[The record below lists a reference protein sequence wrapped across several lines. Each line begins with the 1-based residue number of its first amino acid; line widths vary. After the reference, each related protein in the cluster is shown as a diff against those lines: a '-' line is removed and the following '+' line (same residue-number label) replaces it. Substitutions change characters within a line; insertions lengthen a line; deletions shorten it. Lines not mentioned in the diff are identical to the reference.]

1 MLKQTQHCNKKFR
14 HSELV
19 SESHKKYKN
28 LKKDNKMKKLAI
40 NNQEVGVSIKNNEV
54 NKIYTKGNYWI
65 FFNKQTT
72 IFNVNEIIDEKCH
85 SIILENETL
94 KSMVEF
100 IEVLHNEVLIVYK
113 NNQFHQSFVNKNV
126 MIWKNT
132 TQLKTS
138 KFDLNATDLITN
150 LSKRDLE
157 ILKKVSALKTISIAP
172 YFEGILFKDN
182 QFDQVLKAGDYIFYN
197 NETKTSVVTFDM
209 RPQTIEISG
218 QEILTKD
225 KAQLRINFMVQY
237 QIIDLINAYQSNKDF
252 EKMIYQA
259 IQLGLRE
266 FIGNMNFDDLMSDKN
281 SVSDYIIQKYQTEF
295 AKIGLNLKQAG
306 MKDIILPG
314 EIREIMN
321 RVLIA
326 EKTAQA
332 NSIMRREETASTRS
346 LLNTAKLMEENETL
360 WKLKE
365 MEYIEKIADKVGEIS
380 ISGGSNVLNELKTM
394 FTK

>member
-1 MLKQTQHCNKKFR
+1 MTTKNRKKPI
-14 HSELV
+14 
-19 SESHKKYKN
+19 KN
-28 LKKDNKMKKLAI
+28 NKMEKLAI
-40 NNQEVGVSIKNNEV
+40 NNQEIGIYIKNNEV
-54 NKIYTKGNYWI
+54 DKIYSKGNYWI
-65 FFNKQTT
+65 FFNKN
-72 IFNVNEIIDEKCH
+72 IEKLNINEIIDEKFH
-85 SIILENETL
+85 AMILENETL
-94 KSMVEF
+94 KNMVDF
-100 IEVLHNEVLIVYK
+100 IEVLHNEVLIIY
-113 NNQFHQSFVNKNV
+113 
-126 MIWKNT
+126 
-132 TQLKTS
+132 
-138 KFDLNATDLITN
+138 
-150 LSKRDLE
+150 
-157 ILKKVSALKTISIAP
+157 ISVAP

-182 QFDQVLKAGDYIFYN
+182 EFDSVLKAGEYLFYN
-197 NETKTSVVTFDM
+197 NEVKISMVSFDM

-225 KAQLRINFMVQY
+225 KAQLRINFMVNY
-237 QIIDLINAYQSNKDF
+237 QITDLLNAYQSNKDF

-281 SVSDYIIQKYQTEF
+281 SVTNYIIQKYQAEF
-295 AKIGLNLKQAG
+295 QEIGLKLIDAG

-332 NSIMRREETASTRS
+332 NSITRREETASTRS

>member
-1 MLKQTQHCNKKFR
+1 
-14 HSELV
+14 
-19 SESHKKYKN
+19 
-28 LKKDNKMKKLAI
+28 MKKLAI
-40 NNQEVGVSIKNNEV
+40 NNQEIGLAIKNNEV
-54 NKIYTKGNYWI
+54 KNIYTKGNYWI
-65 FFNKQTT
+65 LFNKN
-72 IFNVNEIIDEKCH
+72 IEKFDINEIIDAKFH
-85 SIILENETL
+85 SMILENETL
-94 KSMVEF
+94 KEMVDF

-113 NNQFHQSFVNKNV
+113 NNQFHDSFYNKNI
-126 MIWKNT
+126 MIWKNS
-132 TQLKTS
+132 TQLKTM
-138 KFDLNATDLITN
+138 KFDLNSTDEIKN
-150 LSKRDLE
+150 LSKRE
-157 ILKKVSALKTISIAP
+157 IDILRKSGAIRIISVSP

-182 QFDQVLKAGDYIFYN
+182 KFDQVVKAGDLYFYN
-197 NETKTSVVTFDM
+197 NETKISVVTYDM

-225 KAQLRINFMVQY
+225 KAQLRINFMVNY
-237 QIIDLINAYQSNKDF
+237 QIIDLIKAYQANKDF

-266 FIGNMNFDDLMSDKN
+266 FIGNMNFDELMSDKN
-281 SVSDYIIQKYQTEF
+281 SVSDYIMQKYQNQF
-295 AKIGLNLKQAG
+295 AEIGLKLKETG

>member
-1 MLKQTQHCNKKFR
+1 
-14 HSELV
+14 
-19 SESHKKYKN
+19 
-28 LKKDNKMKKLAI
+28 MKKLAI
-40 NNQEVGVSIKNNEV
+40 NNQEIGLTIKNNEV
-54 NKIYTKGNYWI
+54 KNIYTKGNYWI
-65 FFNKQTT
+65 LFNKN
-72 IFNVNEIIDEKCH
+72 IEKFDINEIIDSKFH
-85 SIILENETL
+85 SMILENETL
-94 KSMVEF
+94 KEMVDF

-113 NNQFHQSFVNKNV
+113 NNQFHDSFYNKNI
-126 MIWKNT
+126 MIWKNS
-132 TQLKTS
+132 TQLKTM
-138 KFDLNATDLITN
+138 KFDLNSTDEIKN
-150 LSKRDLE
+150 LSKRE
-157 ILKKVSALKTISIAP
+157 IDILRKSGAIRIISVSP

-182 QFDQVLKAGDYIFYN
+182 KFDQVVKAGDLYFYN
-197 NETKTSVVTFDM
+197 NETKISVVTYDM

-225 KAQLRINFMVQY
+225 KAQLRINFMVNY
-237 QIIDLINAYQSNKDF
+237 QIIDLIKAYQANKDF

-266 FIGNMNFDDLMSDKN
+266 FIGNMNFDELMSDKN
-281 SVSDYIIQKYQTEF
+281 SVSDYIMQKYQNQF
-295 AKIGLNLKQAG
+295 AEIGLKLKETG

-321 RVLIA
+321 RVLID

>member
-1 MLKQTQHCNKKFR
+1 
-14 HSELV
+14 
-19 SESHKKYKN
+19 
-28 LKKDNKMKKLAI
+28 MKKLAI
-40 NNQEVGVSIKNNEV
+40 NNQEIGIYIKNNEV
-54 NKIYTKGNYWI
+54 DKIYSKGNYWI
-65 FFNKQTT
+65 FFNKN
-72 IFNVNEIIDEKCH
+72 IEKLNINEIIDEKYH
-85 SIILENETL
+85 TMFLENETL
-94 KSMVEF
+94 KSMVDF
-100 IEVLHNEVLIVYK
+100 IEVLHNEVLIIYK
-113 NNQFHQSFVNKNV
+113 NNQSYDSFYNKNV
-126 MIWKNT
+126 MIWKNS
-132 TQLKTS
+132 TQLKAV
-138 KFDLNATDLITN
+138 KFDLNSTDEIKN
-150 LSKRDLE
+150 LTKRE
-157 ILKKVSALKTISIAP
+157 IDILRKTGAIRIISIP
-172 YFEGILFKDN
+172 TYHEGILFKN
-182 QFDQVLKAGDYIFYN
+182 NEFNSVLKAGEYKFYN
-197 NETKTSVVTFDM
+197 NEVKISMVSFDM

-225 KAQLRINFMVQY
+225 KAQLRINFMVNY
-237 QIIDLINAYQSNKDF
+237 QITDLLNAYQSNKDF

-266 FIGNMNFDDLMSDKN
+266 FIGNMNFDNLMSDKN
-281 SVSDYIIQKYQTEF
+281 SVTNYIIQKYQAQFQE
-295 AKIGLNLKQAG
+295 IGLKLIDAG

-332 NSIMRREETASTRS
+332 NSITRREETASTRS

>member
-1 MLKQTQHCNKKFR
+1 
-14 HSELV
+14 
-19 SESHKKYKN
+19 
-28 LKKDNKMKKLAI
+28 MKKLAI
-40 NNQEVGVSIKNNEV
+40 NNQEIGIYIKNNEIEKV
-54 NKIYTKGNYWI
+54 YTKGNYWI
-65 FFNKQTT
+65 LFNKN
-72 IFNVNEIIDEKCH
+72 IEKLNINEIIDEKYH
-85 SIILENETL
+85 TMFLENETL
-94 KSMVEF
+94 KSMVDF
-100 IEVLHNEVLIVYK
+100 IEVLHNEVLIIYK
-113 NNQFHQSFVNKNV
+113 NNQIYDSFYNKNV
-126 MIWKNT
+126 MIWKNS
-132 TQLKTS
+132 TQLKAM
-138 KFDLNATDLITN
+138 KFDLNSTEEINN
-150 LSKRDLE
+150 LTKRE
-157 ILKKVSALKTISIAP
+157 IDILRKAGAIRIISVVP

-182 QFDQVLKAGDYIFYN
+182 EFDSVLKAGEYQFYN
-197 NETKTSVVTFDM
+197 NETKISMVSFDM

-225 KAQLRINFMVQY
+225 KAQLRINFMVNY
-237 QIIDLINAYQSNKDF
+237 QITDLLNAYQSNKDF

-281 SVSDYIIQKYQTEF
+281 SVTNYIIQKYQAQFQE
-295 AKIGLNLKQAG
+295 IGLKLIDAG

-332 NSIMRREETASTRS
+332 NSITRREETASTRS

>member
-1 MLKQTQHCNKKFR
+1 
-14 HSELV
+14 
-19 SESHKKYKN
+19 
-28 LKKDNKMKKLAI
+28 MKKLAI
-40 NNQEVGVSIKNNEV
+40 NNQEIGIYIKNNEIEKV
-54 NKIYTKGNYWI
+54 YSKGNYWI
-65 FFNKQTT
+65 LFNK
-72 IFNVNEIIDEKCH
+72 NVEKLNINEIINEKYH
-85 SIILENETL
+85 AMFLENDTL
-94 KSMVEF
+94 KSMIDF

-113 NNQFHQSFVNKNV
+113 NNQIYDSFYNKNV
-126 MIWKNT
+126 MIWKNS
-132 TQLKTS
+132 TQLKTV
-138 KFDLNATDLITN
+138 KFDLNSTEEINN
-150 LSKRDLE
+150 LTKRE
-157 ILKKVSALKTISIAP
+157 IDILRKAGAIRIISVAP
-172 YFEGILFKDN
+172 YFKGILFKDN
-182 QFDQVLKAGDYIFYN
+182 EFDSVLKAGEYQFYN
-197 NETKTSVVTFDM
+197 NETKISMISFDM

-225 KAQLRINFMVQY
+225 KAQLRINFMVNY
-237 QIIDLINAYQSNKDF
+237 QITDLLNAYQSNKDF

-266 FIGNMNFDDLMSDKN
+266 FIGNMNFDDLMSDKS
-281 SVSDYIIQKYQTEF
+281 SVTNYIIQKYQTQFQE
-295 AKIGLNLKQAG
+295 IGLKLIDAG

-332 NSIMRREETASTRS
+332 NSITRREETASTRS

>member
-1 MLKQTQHCNKKFR
+1 
-14 HSELV
+14 
-19 SESHKKYKN
+19 
-28 LKKDNKMKKLAI
+28 MKKIVI
-40 NNQEVGVSIKNNEV
+40 NNQEIGLQIKNNEV
-54 NKIYTKGNYWI
+54 AKIYSKGNYWI
-65 FFNKQTT
+65 FFNKNITKLN
-72 IFNVNEIIDEKCH
+72 FNEIIEEKH
-85 SIILENETL
+85 HALILENETL
-94 KSMVEF
+94 KSMVDF
-100 IEVLHNEVLIVYK
+100 IEVVHNEVLIVYK
-113 NNQFHQSFVNKNV
+113 NNQFYQSFYNENV

-132 TQLKTS
+132 SQLKAV
-138 KFDLNATDLITN
+138 KYDLNDSNSIQN
-150 LSKRDLE
+150 LTKREIE
-157 ILKKVSALKTISIAP
+157 ILKKVSIIKTISVQP

-182 QFDQVLKAGDYIFYN
+182 QFDSVLKAGEYKFYN
-197 NETKTSVVTFDM
+197 NETKISMVSFDM
-209 RPQTIEISG
+209 RPQTLEILG

-237 QIIDLINAYQSNKDF
+237 QITDLLNAYQSNKDF

-266 FIGNMNFDDLMSDKN
+266 FIGNMNFDELMSDKN
-281 SVSDYIIQKYQTEF
+281 SVTNYILQKYKTQFEELGI
-295 AKIGLNLKQAG
+295 KLIDAG

-332 NSIMRREETASTRS
+332 NSITRREETAATRN

-394 FTK
+394 FSK

>member
-1 MLKQTQHCNKKFR
+1 
-14 HSELV
+14 
-19 SESHKKYKN
+19 
-28 LKKDNKMKKLAI
+28 MKKLAI
-40 NNQEVGVSIKNNEV
+40 NNQEIGIYIKNNEIEKV
-54 NKIYTKGNYWI
+54 YTKGNYWI
-65 FFNKQTT
+65 LFNKN
-72 IFNVNEIIDEKCH
+72 IEKFNTNELVDEKYH
-85 SIILENETL
+85 TMFLENETL
-94 KSMVEF
+94 KSMVDF
-100 IEVLHNEVLIVYK
+100 IEVLHNEVLIIYK
-113 NNQFHQSFVNKNV
+113 NNQSYDSFYNKNV
-126 MIWKNT
+126 MIWKNS
-132 TQLKTS
+132 TQLKAV
-138 KFDLNATDLITN
+138 KFDLNSTEEIKN
-150 LSKRDLE
+150 LTKRE
-157 ILKKVSALKTISIAP
+157 IDILRKAGAIRIISVVP
-172 YFEGILFKDN
+172 YFEGIMFKDN
-182 QFDQVLKAGDYIFYN
+182 EFDSVLKAGEYQFYN
-197 NETKTSVVTFDM
+197 NETKISMVSFDM

-237 QIIDLINAYQSNKDF
+237 QITDLLNAYQSNKDF

-281 SVSDYIIQKYQTEF
+281 SVTNYIIQKYQTQFQE
-295 AKIGLNLKQAG
+295 IGLKLIDAG

-332 NSIMRREETASTRS
+332 NSITRREETASTRS

>member
-1 MLKQTQHCNKKFR
+1 
-14 HSELV
+14 
-19 SESHKKYKN
+19 
-28 LKKDNKMKKLAI
+28 MKKLAI
-40 NNQEVGVSIKNNEV
+40 NSQEIGIYIKNNEIEKV
-54 NKIYTKGNYWI
+54 YSKGNYWI
-65 FFNKQTT
+65 LFSKNIEKFNT
-72 IFNVNEIIDEKCH
+72 NELVDEKFH
-85 SIILENETL
+85 SIILENNEVNQL
-94 KSMVEF
+94 VDY
-100 IEVLHNEVLIVYK
+100 IEVLHNEVLIIYK
-113 NNQFHQSFVNKNV
+113 NNQFYQSYVNRNV
-126 MIWKNT
+126 MIWKNS
-132 TQLKTS
+132 TQLTTVKY
-138 KFDLNATDLITN
+138 DLNNSDEIKNHT
-150 LSKRDLE
+150 KREIE
-157 ILKKVSALKTISIAP
+157 ILKKVSAIRTISIQP

-182 QFDQVLKAGDYIFYN
+182 EFDSVLKAGEYLFYN
-197 NETKTSVVTFDM
+197 NETKISMVSFDM
-209 RPQTIEISG
+209 RPLTIEILG

-237 QIIDLINAYQSNKDF
+237 QITDLLNAYQSNKDF

-281 SVSDYIIQKYQTEF
+281 SVTNYIIQKYQAQFQE
-295 AKIGLNLKQAG
+295 IGLKLIDAG

-332 NSIMRREETASTRS
+332 NSITRREETASTRS

>member
-1 MLKQTQHCNKKFR
+1 
-14 HSELV
+14 
-19 SESHKKYKN
+19 
-28 LKKDNKMKKLAI
+28 MKKLAI
-40 NNQEVGVSIKNNEV
+40 NNQEIGLTIKNNEV
-54 NKIYTKGNYWI
+54 KNIYTKGNYWI
-65 FFNKQTT
+65 LFNKN
-72 IFNVNEIIDEKCH
+72 IEKFDINEIIDSKFH

-94 KSMVEF
+94 KEMVDF
-100 IEVLHNEVLIVYK
+100 IEILHNEVLIVYK
-113 NNQFHQSFVNKNV
+113 NNQFHDSFYNKNI
-126 MIWKNT
+126 MIWKNS
-132 TQLKTS
+132 TQLKTM
-138 KFDLNATDLITN
+138 KFDLNSTDEIKN
-150 LSKRDLE
+150 LSKRE
-157 ILKKVSALKTISIAP
+157 IDILRKSGAIRIISVSP

-182 QFDQVLKAGDYIFYN
+182 KFDQVVKAGDLYFYN
-197 NETKTSVVTFDM
+197 NETKISVVTYDM

-225 KAQLRINFMVQY
+225 KAQLRINFMVNY
-237 QIIDLINAYQSNKDF
+237 QIIDLIKAYQANKDF

-266 FIGNMNFDDLMSDKN
+266 FIGNMNFDELMSDKN
-281 SVSDYIIQKYQTEF
+281 SVSDYIMQKYQNQF
-295 AKIGLNLKQAG
+295 AEIGLKLKETG

-380 ISGGSNVLNELKTM
+380 ISGRSNVLNELKTM

>member
-1 MLKQTQHCNKKFR
+1 
-14 HSELV
+14 
-19 SESHKKYKN
+19 
-28 LKKDNKMKKLAI
+28 MKKLAI
-40 NNQEVGVSIKNNEV
+40 NNQEVGIYIKNNEV
-54 NKIYTKGNYWI
+54 EKIFTKGNYWI
-65 FFNKQTT
+65 FFNKN
-72 IFNVNEIIDEKCH
+72 IEKLNINEIIDEKYQAMFM
-85 SIILENETL
+85 ENEIL
-94 KSMVEF
+94 KEMVDF

-113 NNQFHQSFVNKNV
+113 NNQIYDSFYNKNV
-126 MIWKNT
+126 MIWKNS
-132 TQLKTS
+132 TQLKAK
-138 KFDLNATDLITN
+138 KFDLNSTDEIKN
-150 LSKRDLE
+150 LTKRE
-157 ILKKVSALKTISIAP
+157 IDILRKAGAIRIISIP
-172 YFEGILFKDN
+172 TYHEGILFKDN
-182 QFDQVLKAGDYIFYN
+182 EFDSVFKAGDYKFYN
-197 NETKTSVVTFDM
+197 NEVKISIVSYDM

-225 KAQLRINFMVQY
+225 KAQLRINFMVDY
-237 QIIDLINAYQSNKDF
+237 QITDLINAFQSNKDF

-281 SVSDYIIQKYQTEF
+281 SVTNYIIQKYQTQFE
-295 AKIGLNLKQAG
+295 KIGLKLINAG

-332 NSIMRREETASTRS
+332 NSITRREETASTRS

-394 FTK
+394 FSK

>member
-1 MLKQTQHCNKKFR
+1 
-14 HSELV
+14 
-19 SESHKKYKN
+19 
-28 LKKDNKMKKLAI
+28 MKKLAI
-40 NNQEVGVSIKNNEV
+40 NNQEIGLAIKNNEV
-54 NKIYTKGNYWI
+54 KNIYTKGNYWI
-65 FFNKQTT
+65 LFNKN
-72 IFNVNEIIDEKCH
+72 IEKFDINEIIDSKFH
-85 SIILENETL
+85 SMILENETL
-94 KSMVEF
+94 KEMVDF

-113 NNQFHQSFVNKNV
+113 NNQFHDSFYNKNI
-126 MIWKNT
+126 MIWKNS
-132 TQLKTS
+132 TQLKTM
-138 KFDLNATDLITN
+138 KFDLNSTDEIKN
-150 LSKRDLE
+150 LSKRE
-157 ILKKVSALKTISIAP
+157 IDILRKSGAIRIISVSP

-182 QFDQVLKAGDYIFYN
+182 KFDQVVKAGDLYFYN
-197 NETKTSVVTFDM
+197 NETKISVVTYDM

-225 KAQLRINFMVQY
+225 KAQLRINFMVNY
-237 QIIDLINAYQSNKDF
+237 QIIDLIQAYQANKDF

-266 FIGNMNFDDLMSDKN
+266 FIGNMNFDELMSDKN
-281 SVSDYIIQKYQTEF
+281 SVSDYIMQKYQNQF
-295 AKIGLNLKQAG
+295 AEIGLKLKETG

>member
-1 MLKQTQHCNKKFR
+1 
-14 HSELV
+14 
-19 SESHKKYKN
+19 
-28 LKKDNKMKKLAI
+28 MKKLEI
-40 NNQEVGVSIKNNEV
+40 NNQEIGLQIKNNEV
-54 NKIYTKGNYWI
+54 EKIYSKGNYWI
-65 FFNKQTT
+65 FFNKS
-72 IFNVNEIIDEKCH
+72 ISKFNFNEIIEEKH
-85 SIILENETL
+85 HALILENESL
-94 KSMVEF
+94 KSMVDF
-100 IEVLHNEVLIVYK
+100 IEVVHNEVLIIYK
-113 NNQFHQSFVNKNV
+113 NNQLYQSFYNQNV
-126 MIWKNT
+126 MLWKNT
-132 TQLKTS
+132 TQLKAV
-138 KFDLNATDLITN
+138 KYDLSDSNSIQN
-150 LSKRDLE
+150 LTKREIE
-157 ILKKVSALKTISIAP
+157 ILKKVGTIKTISVQP

-182 QFDQVLKAGDYIFYN
+182 QFDSVLKAGEYQFYN
-197 NETKTSVVTFDM
+197 NETKISMVAFDM
-209 RPQTIEISG
+209 RPQTLEILG

-237 QIIDLINAYQSNKDF
+237 QITNLLNAYQSNKDF

-281 SVSDYIIQKYQTEF
+281 SVTDYILQKYQTQFQE
-295 AKIGLNLKQAG
+295 IGLKLIDAG

-332 NSIMRREETASTRS
+332 NSITRREETAATRN

-394 FTK
+394 FSK

>member
-1 MLKQTQHCNKKFR
+1 
-14 HSELV
+14 
-19 SESHKKYKN
+19 
-28 LKKDNKMKKLAI
+28 MKKLAI
-40 NNQEVGVSIKNNEV
+40 NNQEIGIYIKNNEIEKV
-54 NKIYTKGNYWI
+54 YSKGNYWI
-65 FFNKQTT
+65 LFNKN
-72 IFNVNEIIDEKCH
+72 IEKLNINEIIDEKYH
-85 SIILENETL
+85 TMFLENETL
-94 KSMVEF
+94 KSMVDF
-100 IEVLHNEVLIVYK
+100 IEVLHNEVLIIYK
-113 NNQFHQSFVNKNV
+113 NNQSYDSFYNKNV
-126 MIWKNT
+126 MIWKNS
-132 TQLKTS
+132 TQLKAV
-138 KFDLNATDLITN
+138 KFDLNSTEEIKN
-150 LSKRDLE
+150 LTKRE
-157 ILKKVSALKTISIAP
+157 IDILRKAGAIRIISVTP

-182 QFDQVLKAGDYIFYN
+182 EFNSVLKAGEYQFYN
-197 NETKTSVVTFDM
+197 NETKISMVSFDM

-225 KAQLRINFMVQY
+225 KAQLRINFMVNY
-237 QIIDLINAYQSNKDF
+237 QITDLLNAYQSNKDF

-281 SVSDYIIQKYQTEF
+281 SVTNYII
-295 AKIGLNLKQAG
+295 LKLIDAG

-332 NSIMRREETASTRS
+332 NSITRREETASTRS

>member
-1 MLKQTQHCNKKFR
+1 
-14 HSELV
+14 
-19 SESHKKYKN
+19 
-28 LKKDNKMKKLAI
+28 MKKIVI
-40 NNQEVGVSIKNNEV
+40 NNQEIVLQIKNNEV
-54 NKIYTKGNYWI
+54 AKIYSKGNYWI
-65 FFNKQTT
+65 FFNKNITKLN
-72 IFNVNEIIDEKCH
+72 FNEIIEEKH
-85 SIILENETL
+85 HALILENETL
-94 KSMVEF
+94 KSMVDF
-100 IEVLHNEVLIVYK
+100 IEVVHNEVLIVYK
-113 NNQFHQSFVNKNV
+113 NNQFYQSFYNENV

-132 TQLKTS
+132 SQLKAV
-138 KFDLNATDLITN
+138 KYDLNDSNSIQN
-150 LSKRDLE
+150 LTKREIE
-157 ILKKVSALKTISIAP
+157 ILKKVSIIKTISVQP

-182 QFDQVLKAGDYIFYN
+182 QFDSVLKAGEYKFYN
-197 NETKTSVVTFDM
+197 NETKISMVSFDM
-209 RPQTIEISG
+209 RPQTLEILG

-237 QIIDLINAYQSNKDF
+237 QITDLLNAYQSNKDF

-266 FIGNMNFDDLMSDKN
+266 FIGNMNFDELMSDKN
-281 SVSDYIIQKYQTEF
+281 SVTNYILQKYKTQFEELGI
-295 AKIGLNLKQAG
+295 KLIDAG

-332 NSIMRREETASTRS
+332 NSITRREETAATRN

-394 FTK
+394 FSK

>member
-1 MLKQTQHCNKKFR
+1 MKKNCIENRINKIVKPI
-14 HSELV
+14 
-19 SESHKKYKN
+19 KN
-28 LKKDNKMKKLAI
+28 NKMKKLAI
-40 NNQEVGVSIKNNEV
+40 NNQEIGIYIKNNEIEKV
-54 NKIYTKGNYWI
+54 YTKGNYWML
-65 FFNKQTT
+65 FNKN
-72 IFNVNEIIDEKCH
+72 IEKLNINEIIDEKYH
-85 SIILENETL
+85 AMFLENETL
-94 KSMVEF
+94 KSMVDF

-113 NNQFHQSFVNKNV
+113 NNQSYDSFYNKNV
-126 MIWKNT
+126 MIWKNSS
-132 TQLKTS
+132 QIKAV
-138 KFDLNATDLITN
+138 KFDLNSTDEIKN
-150 LSKRDLE
+150 LSKREMD
-157 ILKKVSALKTISIAP
+157 ILRKAGAIRIISIP
-172 YFEGILFKDN
+172 SYHEGILFKDN
-182 QFDQVLKAGDYIFYN
+182 EFNSVLKSGEYKFYN
-197 NETKTSVVTFDM
+197 NEAKISMVSFDT

-237 QIIDLINAYQSNKDF
+237 QITDLLNAYQSNKDF

-281 SVSDYIIQKYQTEF
+281 SVTNYIIQKYQAQFQE
-295 AKIGLNLKQAG
+295 IGLKLIDAG

-332 NSIMRREETASTRS
+332 NSITRREETASTRS

>member
-1 MLKQTQHCNKKFR
+1 
-14 HSELV
+14 
-19 SESHKKYKN
+19 
-28 LKKDNKMKKLAI
+28 MKKLAI
-40 NNQEVGVSIKNNEV
+40 NNQEIGLTIKNNEV
-54 NKIYTKGNYWI
+54 KNIYTKGNYWI
-65 FFNKQTT
+65 LFNKN
-72 IFNVNEIIDEKCH
+72 IEKFDINEIIDSKFH
-85 SIILENETL
+85 SMILENETL
-94 KSMVEF
+94 KEMVDF
-100 IEVLHNEVLIVYK
+100 IEILHNEVLIVYK
-113 NNQFHQSFVNKNV
+113 NNQFHDSFYNKNI
-126 MIWKNT
+126 MIWKNS
-132 TQLKTS
+132 TQLKTM
-138 KFDLNATDLITN
+138 KFDLNSTDEIKN
-150 LSKRDLE
+150 LSKREID
-157 ILKKVSALKTISIAP
+157 ILKKSGAIRIISVSP

-182 QFDQVLKAGDYIFYN
+182 KFDQVVKAGDLYFYN
-197 NETKTSVVTFDM
+197 NETKISVVTYDM

-225 KAQLRINFMVQY
+225 KAQLRINFMVNY
-237 QIIDLINAYQSNKDF
+237 QIIDLIKAYQANKDF

-266 FIGNMNFDDLMSDKN
+266 FIGNMNFDELMSDKN
-281 SVSDYIIQKYQTEF
+281 SVSDYIMQKYQNQF
-295 AKIGLNLKQAG
+295 AEIGLKLKETG

-380 ISGGSNVLNELKTM
+380 ISGRSNVLNELKTM

>member
-1 MLKQTQHCNKKFR
+1 
-14 HSELV
+14 
-19 SESHKKYKN
+19 
-28 LKKDNKMKKLAI
+28 
-40 NNQEVGVSIKNNEV
+40 
-54 NKIYTKGNYWI
+54 
-65 FFNKQTT
+65 
-72 IFNVNEIIDEKCH
+72 
-85 SIILENETL
+85 
-94 KSMVEF
+94 
-100 IEVLHNEVLIVYK
+100 
-113 NNQFHQSFVNKNV
+113 
-126 MIWKNT
+126 MIWKNS
-132 TQLKTS
+132 TQLKTM
-138 KFDLNATDLITN
+138 KFDLNSTDEIKN
-150 LSKRDLE
+150 LSKRE
-157 ILKKVSALKTISIAP
+157 IDILRKSGAIRIISVSP

-182 QFDQVLKAGDYIFYN
+182 KFDQVVKAGDLYFYN
-197 NETKTSVVTFDM
+197 NETKISVVTYDM

-225 KAQLRINFMVQY
+225 KAQLRINFMVNY
-237 QIIDLINAYQSNKDF
+237 QIIDLIKAYQANKDF

-266 FIGNMNFDDLMSDKN
+266 FIGNMNFDELMSDKN
-281 SVSDYIIQKYQTEF
+281 SVSDYIMQKYQNQF
-295 AKIGLNLKQAG
+295 AEIGLKLKETG

-380 ISGGSNVLNELKTM
+380 ISGRSNVLNELKTM

>member
-1 MLKQTQHCNKKFR
+1 
-14 HSELV
+14 
-19 SESHKKYKN
+19 
-28 LKKDNKMKKLAI
+28 MKKLAI
-40 NNQEVGVSIKNNEV
+40 NNQEIGIYIKNNEIEKV
-54 NKIYTKGNYWI
+54 YTKGNYWI
-65 FFNKQTT
+65 LFNKN
-72 IFNVNEIIDEKCH
+72 IEKLNINEIIDEKYYAM
-85 SIILENETL
+85 ILENETL
-94 KSMVEF
+94 KSMVDF
-100 IEVLHNEVLIVYK
+100 IEVLHNEVLIIYK
-113 NNQFHQSFVNKNV
+113 NNQIYDSFYNKNV
-126 MIWKNT
+126 MIWKNSA
-132 TQLKTS
+132 QLKAV
-138 KFDLNATDLITN
+138 KFDLNSTEEIKN
-150 LSKRDLE
+150 LTKRE
-157 ILKKVSALKTISIAP
+157 IDILRKSGAIRIISVAP
-172 YFEGILFKDN
+172 YFEGILFKN
-182 QFDQVLKAGDYIFYN
+182 NEFDSVLKAGEYQFYN
-197 NETKTSVVTFDM
+197 NETKISMVSFDM

-225 KAQLRINFMVQY
+225 KAQLRINFMVNY
-237 QIIDLINAYQSNKDF
+237 QITDLLNVYQSNKDF

-281 SVSDYIIQKYQTEF
+281 SVTNYIIQKYQAQFQE
-295 AKIGLNLKQAG
+295 IGLKLIDAG

-332 NSIMRREETASTRS
+332 NSITRREEAASTRS

>member
-1 MLKQTQHCNKKFR
+1 
-14 HSELV
+14 
-19 SESHKKYKN
+19 
-28 LKKDNKMKKLAI
+28 MKKVVI
-40 NNQEVGVSIKNNEV
+40 NNQEIGLQIKNNEV
-54 NKIYTKGNYWI
+54 AKIYSKGNYWI
-65 FFNKQTT
+65 FFNKNITKLN
-72 IFNVNEIIDEKCH
+72 FNEIIEEKH
-85 SIILENETL
+85 HALILENETL
-94 KSMVEF
+94 KSMVDF
-100 IEVLHNEVLIVYK
+100 IEVVHNEVLIVYK
-113 NNQFHQSFVNKNV
+113 NNQFYQSFYNENV

-132 TQLKTS
+132 SQLKAV
-138 KFDLNATDLITN
+138 KYDLNDSNSIQN
-150 LSKRDLE
+150 LTKREIE
-157 ILKKVSALKTISIAP
+157 ILKKVSIIKTISVQP

-182 QFDQVLKAGDYIFYN
+182 QFDSVLKAGEYKFYN
-197 NETKTSVVTFDM
+197 NETKISMVSFDM
-209 RPQTIEISG
+209 RPQTLEILG

-237 QIIDLINAYQSNKDF
+237 QITDLLNAYQSNKDF

-266 FIGNMNFDDLMSDKN
+266 FIGNMNFDELMSDKN
-281 SVSDYIIQKYQTEF
+281 SVTNYILQKYKTQFEELGI
-295 AKIGLNLKQAG
+295 KLIDAG

-332 NSIMRREETASTRS
+332 NSITRREETAATRN

-394 FTK
+394 FSK

>member
-1 MLKQTQHCNKKFR
+1 
-14 HSELV
+14 
-19 SESHKKYKN
+19 
-28 LKKDNKMKKLAI
+28 MKKLAI
-40 NNQEVGVSIKNNEV
+40 NNQEIGLTIKNNEV
-54 NKIYTKGNYWI
+54 KNIYTKGNYWI
-65 FFNKQTT
+65 LLNKN
-72 IFNVNEIIDEKCH
+72 IEKFDINEIIDSKFH
-85 SIILENETL
+85 SMILENETL
-94 KSMVEF
+94 KEMVDF

-113 NNQFHQSFVNKNV
+113 NNQFHDSFYNKNI
-126 MIWKNT
+126 MIWKNS
-132 TQLKTS
+132 TQLKTM
-138 KFDLNATDLITN
+138 KFDLNSTDEIKN
-150 LSKRDLE
+150 LSKRE
-157 ILKKVSALKTISIAP
+157 IDILRKSGAIRIISVSP

-182 QFDQVLKAGDYIFYN
+182 KFDQVVKAGDLYFYN
-197 NETKTSVVTFDM
+197 NETKISVVTYDM

-225 KAQLRINFMVQY
+225 KAQLRINFMVNY
-237 QIIDLINAYQSNKDF
+237 QIIDLIKAYQANKDF

-266 FIGNMNFDDLMSDKN
+266 FIGNMNFDELMSDKN
-281 SVSDYIIQKYQTEF
+281 SVSDYIMQKYQNQF
-295 AKIGLNLKQAG
+295 AEIGLKLKETG

-380 ISGGSNVLNELKTM
+380 ISGRSNVLNELKTM

>member
-1 MLKQTQHCNKKFR
+1 
-14 HSELV
+14 
-19 SESHKKYKN
+19 
-28 LKKDNKMKKLAI
+28 MKKLAI
-40 NNQEVGVSIKNNEV
+40 NNQEIGLAIKNNEV
-54 NKIYTKGNYWI
+54 KNIYTKGNYWI
-65 FFNKQTT
+65 LFNKN
-72 IFNVNEIIDEKCH
+72 IEKFDINEIIDSKFH

-94 KSMVEF
+94 KEMVDF
-100 IEVLHNEVLIVYK
+100 IEILHNEVLIVYK
-113 NNQFHQSFVNKNV
+113 NNQFHDSFYNKNI
-126 MIWKNT
+126 MIWKNS
-132 TQLKTS
+132 TQLKTM
-138 KFDLNATDLITN
+138 KFDLNSTDEIKN
-150 LSKRDLE
+150 LSKRE
-157 ILKKVSALKTISIAP
+157 IDILRKSGAIRIISVSP

-182 QFDQVLKAGDYIFYN
+182 KFDQVVKAGDLYFYN
-197 NETKTSVVTFDM
+197 NETKISVVTYDM

-225 KAQLRINFMVQY
+225 KAQLRINFMVNY
-237 QIIDLINAYQSNKDF
+237 QIIDLIKAYQANKDF

-266 FIGNMNFDDLMSDKN
+266 FIGNMNFDELMSDKN
-281 SVSDYIIQKYQTEF
+281 SVSDYIMQKYQNQF
-295 AKIGLNLKQAG
+295 AEIGLKLKETG

>member
-1 MLKQTQHCNKKFR
+1 
-14 HSELV
+14 
-19 SESHKKYKN
+19 
-28 LKKDNKMKKLAI
+28 MKKLAI
-40 NNQEVGVSIKNNEV
+40 NNQEIGLAIKNNEV
-54 NKIYTKGNYWI
+54 KNIYTKGNYWI
-65 FFNKQTT
+65 LFNKN
-72 IFNVNEIIDEKCH
+72 IEKFDINEIIDSKFH

-94 KSMVEF
+94 KEMVDF
-100 IEVLHNEVLIVYK
+100 IEILHNEVLIVYK
-113 NNQFHQSFVNKNV
+113 NNQFHDSFYNKNI
-126 MIWKNT
+126 MIWKNS
-132 TQLKTS
+132 TQLKTM
-138 KFDLNATDLITN
+138 KFDLNSTDEIKN
-150 LSKRDLE
+150 LSKREID
-157 ILKKVSALKTISIAP
+157 ILKKSGAIRIISVSP

-182 QFDQVLKAGDYIFYN
+182 KFDQVVKAGDLYFYN
-197 NETKTSVVTFDM
+197 NETKISVVTYDM

-225 KAQLRINFMVQY
+225 KAQLRINFMVNY
-237 QIIDLINAYQSNKDF
+237 QIIDLIKAYQANKDF

-266 FIGNMNFDDLMSDKN
+266 FIGNMNFDELMSDKN
-281 SVSDYIIQKYQTEF
+281 SVSDYIMQKYQNQF
-295 AKIGLNLKQAG
+295 AEIGLKLKETG

>member
-1 MLKQTQHCNKKFR
+1 
-14 HSELV
+14 
-19 SESHKKYKN
+19 
-28 LKKDNKMKKLAI
+28 MKKLAI
-40 NNQEVGVSIKNNEV
+40 NNQEIGIYIKNNEIEKV
-54 NKIYTKGNYWI
+54 YSKGNYWI
-65 FFNKQTT
+65 FFNKN
-72 IFNVNEIIDEKCH
+72 IEKLNINEIIDEKYH
-85 SIILENETL
+85 TMILENETL
-94 KSMVEF
+94 KSMVDF
-100 IEVLHNEVLIVYK
+100 IEVLHNEVLIIYK
-113 NNQFHQSFVNKNV
+113 NNQIYNSFYNKNV
-126 MIWKNT
+126 MIWKNS
-132 TQLKTS
+132 TQLKAV
-138 KFDLNATDLITN
+138 KFDLNSTEEIKN
-150 LSKRDLE
+150 LTKRE
-157 ILKKVSALKTISIAP
+157 IDILRKAGAIRIISVSP

-182 QFDQVLKAGDYIFYN
+182 EFDSVLKAGEYQFYN
-197 NETKTSVVTFDM
+197 NETKISMVSFDM

-225 KAQLRINFMVQY
+225 KAQLRINFMVNY
-237 QIIDLINAYQSNKDF
+237 QITDLLNAYQSNKDF

-281 SVSDYIIQKYQTEF
+281 SVTNYIIQKYQAEF
-295 AKIGLNLKQAG
+295 QEIGLKLIDAG

-332 NSIMRREETASTRS
+332 NSITRREETASTRS

>member
-1 MLKQTQHCNKKFR
+1 
-14 HSELV
+14 
-19 SESHKKYKN
+19 
-28 LKKDNKMKKLAI
+28 MKKLAI
-40 NNQEVGVSIKNNEV
+40 NNQEIGIYIKNNEV
-54 NKIYTKGNYWI
+54 SKIYSKGNYWI
-65 FFNKQTT
+65 LFNKK
-72 IFNVNEIIDEKCH
+72 IEKFNINEIIDDKYH
-85 SIILENETL
+85 SIFLDAELIQPLIKT
-94 KSMVEF
+94 
-100 IEVLHNEVLIVYK
+100 IEVLHNEILIVYK
-113 NNQFHQSFVNKNV
+113 NNQFYKSFINKNV
-126 MIWKNT
+126 MLWQNSNQLT
-132 TQLKTS
+132 TVKY
-138 KFDLNATDLITN
+138 DLNDSVSIEN
-150 LSKRDLE
+150 LSKREVE
-157 ILKKVSALKTISIAP
+157 ILKKVSAIKTVSVQP

-182 QFDQVLKAGDYIFYN
+182 QFDQVLKAGEYQFYN
-197 NETKTSVVTFDM
+197 NDTKISMVAFDM

-225 KAQLRINFMVQY
+225 KAQLRINFMVNY
-237 QIIDLINAYQSNKDF
+237 QIIDLLKAYQSNKDF

-266 FIGNMNFDDLMSDKN
+266 FIGNMNFDELMSDKN
-281 SVSDYIIQKYQTEF
+281 SVTNYILQKYQNQFET
-295 AKIGLNLKQAG
+295 IGLKLIDAG

-332 NSIMRREETASTRS
+332 NSITRREETASTRS